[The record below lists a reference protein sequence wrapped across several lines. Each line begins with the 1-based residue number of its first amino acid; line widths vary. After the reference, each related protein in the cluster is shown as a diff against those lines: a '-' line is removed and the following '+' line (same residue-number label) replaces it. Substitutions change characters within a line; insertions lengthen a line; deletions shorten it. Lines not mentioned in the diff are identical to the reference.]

1 MKSCLVITKIWRYRK
16 KNWKKILS
24 SRRVDDGFLKW
35 IYRSQH
41 RPLRGGRGAMCSVL
55 FLDYEVNGK
64 NYLVSENKM
73 FKCFISM
80 SNYQTNIYT
89 KISLLRIHV
98 ISLWEDLTGFKTS
111 RKWILV
117 NEHIL
122 RWYNSN
128 QFNLIPYFNVFEF
141 NLN

>member
-1 MKSCLVITKIWRYRK
+1 
-16 KNWKKILS
+16 
-24 SRRVDDGFLKW
+24 
-35 IYRSQH
+35 
-41 RPLRGGRGAMCSVL
+41 MCSFL

-111 RKWILV
+111 RK
-117 NEHIL
+117 
-122 RWYNSN
+122 
-128 QFNLIPYFNVFEF
+128 
-141 NLN
+141 